1 MRIKLP
7 ARTFL
12 FQITREGGV
21 FILLTVVVGIVAF
34 AKGINLIFLVFATM
48 ICFALLS
55 SIIAVVSMKQ
65 LTLTRV
71 LPTHVFAGNPFPVEL
86 ILSNRKR
93 WLPAISVVVHDT
105 LGRETLQPKYIVK
118 VPPRASVSTTYQHV
132 IEHRGEFEFRE
143 LVTSTSFPLG
153 FFRRGF
159 AVLKRES
166 VIVYPKIVQ
175 LNPNFL
181 ANILSDIETHLN
193 KPGMGTEIFGFR
205 RYVHGD
211 DRRFINWKLSAKTD
225 GLVVTQFSQDQN
237 LEVTIVFDN
246 ALVPRAPAA
255 LDRFEEMVTFAASL
269 GSFFVEKGFKVQML
283 TRSGTIPFGE
293 GNKQLVEMLT
303 HLALIEPVEPSA
315 ETDEIYDPRMLANS
329 IGILIAYEP
338 AERPLPHFVHAFH
351 PSPAETAE
359 GEPGILKER
368 HRPAGGGRPPL
379 PRQAI
384 ARHTARPTATQK
396 RSLPSGGSGL

>member
-1 MRIKLP
+1 MRFKLP
-7 ARTFL
+7 SRTFL
-12 FQITREGGV
+12 FQITREGAV
-21 FILLTVVVGIVAF
+21 FLLLTAVVGVVAF

-48 ICFALLS
+48 ICFALIPSVLA
-55 SIIAVVSMKQ
+55 IASMKN

-86 ILSNRKR
+86 ILTNRKR
-93 WLPAISVVVHDT
+93 LLPAISVVVHDT
-105 LGRETLQPKYIVK
+105 LGREKLPPKYVVK
-118 VPPRASVSTTYQHV
+118 VPPRTSVSTTYQHV

-143 LVTSTSFPLG
+143 LVISTSFPVG
-153 FFRRGF
+153 FFLRGF
-159 AVLKRES
+159 ALPKRES
-166 VIVYPKIVQ
+166 LIVYPEIVR

-181 ANILSDIETHLN
+181 ADILSEIEMHLN

-211 DRRFINWKLSAKTD
+211 DRRLINWKLSAKTD

-246 ALVPRAPAA
+246 ALAAPGPTE
-255 LDRFEEMVTFAASL
+255 LERFEEMVTFAASL

-293 GNKQLVEMLT
+293 GNKQLVKMLT
-303 HLALIEPVEPSA
+303 HLALIQPVEPSD
-315 ETDEIYDPRMLANS
+315 ETDDIYSPRTLGNS
-329 IGILIAYEP
+329 IGILIAYRP

-351 PSPAETAE
+351 PSDSDAAADQPAS
-359 GEPGILKER
+359 LV
-368 HRPAGGGRPPL
+368 GR
-379 PRQAI
+379 R
-384 ARHTARPTATQK
+384 
-396 RSLPSGGSGL
+396 